1 MLSRYSNIMRI
12 KDISGKTSK
21 ESQNKILE
29 SFRNN
34 EFNVLIASSIIEV
47 GIDIPNA
54 TVIVIVGADRFGA
67 SSLHQIRGRVGRN
80 SLQSYC
86 YLVTDGDSESSKSR
100 LQSLVD
106 SNDGFYIALSDLST
120 RKEGDLLGTRQSGDS
135 NLRFCEL
142 ADHSLLIEKAREE
155 AQRIF
160 NNDKIRDVVIEEA
173 KYFLTKEEVE

>member
-1 MLSRYSNIMRI
+1 M
-12 KDISGKTSK
+12 
-21 ESQNKILE
+21 
-29 SFRNN
+29 
-34 EFNVLIASSIIEV
+34 
-47 GIDIPNA
+47 
-54 TVIVIVGADRFGA
+54 
-67 SSLHQIRGRVGRN
+67 
-80 SLQSYC
+80 
-86 YLVTDGDSESSKSR
+86 
-100 LQSLVD
+100 
-106 SNDGFYIALSDLST
+106 ST